1 MFKNQNIIDSSCLLI
16 NFLFYFPFKRRPWR
30 KWSDSS
36 SPWLRQHGRLGDVV
50 RQHGYGRQRLVVTG
64 GNARGLRDIGRF
76 PETDALH
83 GDLTDLTVER
93 GDLVFLCIFAVVD
106 NWILKCFNMLQLN
119 AW

>member
-1 MFKNQNIIDSSCLLI
+1 
-16 NFLFYFPFKRRPWR
+16 
-30 KWSDSS
+30 
-36 SPWLRQHGRLGDVV
+36 V

-83 GDLTDLTVER
+83 GDLTDLTVEIR
-93 GDLVFLCIFAVVD
+93 DLVFLCIFAVVD

-119 AW
+119 ALTKCLVNEQKWILKFLNGSTIHVW

>member
-1 MFKNQNIIDSSCLLI
+1 M
-16 NFLFYFPFKRRPWR
+16 
-30 KWSDSS
+30 
-36 SPWLRQHGRLGDVV
+36 RQHGRLGDVV

-93 GDLVFLCIFAVVD
+93 G
-106 NWILKCFNMLQLN
+106 
-119 AW
+119 